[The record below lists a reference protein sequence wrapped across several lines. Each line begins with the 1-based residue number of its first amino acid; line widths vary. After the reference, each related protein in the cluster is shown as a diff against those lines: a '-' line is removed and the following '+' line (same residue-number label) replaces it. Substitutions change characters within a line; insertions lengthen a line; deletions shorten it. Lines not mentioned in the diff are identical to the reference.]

1 MARRKQGIPSE
12 IRQQAEAIVAKFNEG
27 NPLPPKRG
35 SFFAQLF
42 GRKMTTS
49 DEVGKRSGDYVVAF
63 RGDYLYLHRIWVLER
78 PYQVCRLKWT
88 GNMDKWEFAIY
99 RHSRNFYDP
108 DEWFFPGAEEVDGT
122 IEGAMRAGIQA
133 YPL

>member
-1 MARRKQGIPSE
+1 M
-12 IRQQAEAIVAKFNEG
+12 
-27 NPLPPKRG
+27 
-35 SFFAQLF
+35 
-42 GRKMTTS
+42 
-49 DEVGKRSGDYVVAF
+49 
-63 RGDYLYLHRIWVLER
+63 YLHRIWVLER